1 MHILTASNYEEAVGA
16 IRHILYMYVDLAQ
29 SWQGFG
35 HNSGS
40 AHLFDA
46 IKFVDADTDG
56 LADYVDLDLLRAG
69 SAIAI
74 LCQYYDSWCEE
85 RDLTKNSFLAEYQA
99 AVDAGRLAAFP
110 DVEAVIRTALARD
123 PMPFDDPWFDDAVV
137 PIYRKYVLGFFAR
150 LAASDRS
157 GARV

>member
-16 IRHILYMYVDLAQ
+16 VRHILYMYVDMAE

-35 HNSGS
+35 HNCS
-40 AHLFDA
+40 AADQFDA

-56 LADYVDLDLLRAG
+56 QAHYVDLDLLRAG

-74 LCQYYDSWCEE
+74 LCQFYDSWCEE
-85 RDLTKNSFLAEYQA
+85 RDLTGNPFLAEYQA
-99 AVDAGRLAAFP
+99 ALDAGRLAAFP
-110 DVEAVIRTALARD
+110 DIEAVIRTALARA
-123 PMPFDDPWFDDAVV
+123 PMPTEDPWFDEAVV

-157 GARV
+157 VATA

>member
-1 MHILTASNYEEAVGA
+1 MHTVTASNHEEAVGA
-16 IRHILYMYVDLAQ
+16 IRHILFMYVDLAQ

-35 HNSGS
+35 HNSGT
-40 AHLFDA
+40 ADKFDA
-46 IKFVDADTDG
+46 IRFVDADTDG
-56 LADYVDLDLLRAG
+56 QASYVDLDLLRAG

-74 LCQYYDSWCEE
+74 LCQFYDIWSEE
-85 RDLTKNSFLAEYQA
+85 GDLTGNIFLADYQA

-110 DVEAVIRTALARD
+110 DIEAVIRKALARD
-123 PMPFDDPWFDDAVV
+123 PMPLEDPWFDDAVI

-157 GARV
+157 RASV